1 VGYETAF
8 TGQVTITP
16 PLNQHE
22 IDYLLAFAETRHEP
36 RSTGPYAL
44 GYGDEIEDARDPD
57 PGKPGYWCKWAPT
70 ADGTAIAWNENEK
83 FYEADLWMGYLV
95 HTFLKPDA
103 TVARERVDPVPGR
116 VYPPALD
123 GFTFDHVVDGVIKAK
138 GEWPDDR
145 WRIEVRANAVYVVRL
160 LTEPDHAEYPR
171 THSDDWTDE
180 QRADFAAR
188 TRHNF
193 VYLVRGGRL
202 HEVGPADGTSFDP
215 IPADADS

>member
-1 VGYETAF
+1 MGYETTF

-44 GYGDEIEDARDPD
+44 GYGDEVEDARDPD
-57 PGKPGYWCKWAPT
+57 PSKPGYWCKWAPT
-70 ADGTAIAWNENEK
+70 ADGAAIAWNEREK
-83 FYEADLWMGYLV
+83 FYDAEFWMGYLV
-95 HTFLKPDA
+95 HTFLKQDA
-103 TVARERVDPVPGR
+103 TVVRERVDPVPGR
-116 VYPPALD
+116 VYPPVLD
-123 GFTFDHVVDGVIKAK
+123 RFTFDHVVDGVIEAE

-171 THSDDWTDE
+171 THRDDWTDE

-193 VYLVRGGRL
+193 VYLVRDGRL
-202 HEVGPADGTSFDP
+202 HEVGPADGTSFEP
-215 IPADADS
+215 IPADVD